1 MQIGSFPE
9 FLSEN
14 SEISLQKILENCG
27 PGKDISPD
35 KIDEIHALWKGL
47 VSDAVI
53 YLKRKDKREFRKA
66 KKKLKDFV
74 INYQSRILSF
84 HIRKVKGY
92 KSASYDI
99 VMA

>member
-1 MQIGSFPE
+1 VDE
-9 FLSEN
+9 FYPL
-14 SEISLQKILENCG
+14 LENLGVFVAGEWEVLIGDG
-27 PGKDISPD
+27 PRIICEGRVTELEQLIGNLQS
-35 KIDEIHALWKGL
+35 E
-47 VSDAVI
+47 
-53 YLKRKDKREFRKA
+53 RFRKA